1 MLLMLTKKLKWLRIK
16 VLREAERLMA
26 GPPII
31 VKRKKLS

>member
-1 MLLMLTKKLKWLRIK
+1 MLLILTKKLKWLQIK

-26 GPPII
+26 GPPIV